1 MLSASAQRHLRR
13 AAGGQLGLAGLLQ
26 EDSAA
31 AQPLSVEGISAD
43 RQQQEGSS
51 HPTGGYITARVCVK
65 HLATPGKT
73 PDLSVVIKGAPD

>member
-1 MLSASAQRHLRR
+1 MLSANAQRHLRR

-26 EDSAA
+26 DDSAS
-31 AQPLSVEGISAD
+31 AQLSSVEGMSPD

-51 HPTGGYITARVCVK
+51 RPTGGYIAARVCVK

-73 PDLSVVIKGAPD
+73 PDLSVVIKGAPL